1 MFGDTRFWLWSNGVR
16 NDVLLGNRGTAK
28 ALNNHGQ
35 VVGAFLTGED
45 YRDDWVITIPVYH
58 AFVWN
63 PGSRSLRDLGTFGGW
78 NSAATWINDQGVI
91 GGAADVWDDRLPF
104 ITQRGLKR
112 SLQSLISNPTGWK
125 LALETHYVAAD
136 ARIWGL
142 GTFGSKDHIYEMTP
156 ETNGMYRIRSRGV
169 IEGIRAQVF
178 AFNEYGQA
186 VGIVSRDE
194 DRVGAFFWDGTTTI
208 LLGDLGHP
216 GSYAYAINNLGQVV
230 GMSYNAAVA
239 YNAFLWENGV
249 LVNLNDL
256 ISPDSGVLLTEAAAV
271 NDAGSIVC
279 IYRDAAT
286 GFYGVCLLA
295 PVSPVPLEFS
305 HHELNPD
312 GLHLEVQG
320 GAGKSLVV
328 EYTSDFVEWATL
340 AASTNLIG
348 RRNFTDPNTTNAT
361 FRAYRA
367 RLLVP

>member
-1 MFGDTRFWLWSNGVR
+1 MIFALLVWCTPLLICQAAEARYNVVKIIEGSGTTIPDAGGINQKGEVVGSMHMFGDTRFWLWSNGVR
-16 NDVLLGNRGTAK
+16 NDVLLGNGLRGTAK

-112 SLQSLISNPTGWK
+112 SLQSLISNPTGWN

-136 ARIWGL
+136 GRIWGL

-186 VGIVSRDE
+186 VGIVTLNEPRGD
-194 DRVGAFFWDGTTTI
+194 AFFWDGTTTV

-216 GSYAYAINNLGQVV
+216 GTYPYAIN
-230 GMSYNAAVA
+230 
-239 YNAFLWENGV
+239 
-249 LVNLNDL
+249 
-256 ISPDSGVLLTEAAAV
+256 
-271 NDAGSIVC
+271 
-279 IYRDAAT
+279 RDAAT

-312 GLHLEVQG
+312 GLHLEVHG

-348 RRNFTDPNTTNAT
+348 RRNFTDLNTTNAM